1 MFIAGHNVVKVGDFG
16 FSTQVRYRDDSLNTF
31 CGSPPYAAPEL
42 FKDENYVGPYVDIWA
57 LGVLLYFMVTSTMP
71 FKAQTVTALKKLIL
85 EGQYQVPAY
94 LSEPCKALIT
104 AILQVSPADRITL
117 DQVGSSEWLR
127 GQRFPE
133 SFPKYSIFP
142 SLDSAAP
149 VSEEDLEART
159 HLEDLGISEDM
170 MRDCVDKGARNH
182 ITGAYRIML
191 HKIQTAPPPQ
201 DNIDSESAG
210 TATGT
215 PSPGGKPDRIS
226 NKVERLFSVKNRK
239 SRTCVLL

>member
-1 MFIAGHNVVKVGDFG
+1 MLTILLSVDLPANLKLRWCVIASATHM
-16 FSTQVRYRDDSLNTF
+16 SINT
-31 CGSPPYAAPEL
+31 
-42 FKDENYVGPYVDIWA
+42 
-57 LGVLLYFMVTSTMP
+57 
-71 FKAQTVTALKKLIL
+71 KANRAKHLCANHET
-85 EGQYQVPAY
+85 P
-94 LSEPCKALIT
+94 
-104 AILQVSPADRITL
+104 LQVSPADRITL

-133 SFPKYSIFP
+133 SYPKYSIFP